1 MDDRFA
7 EDLEAA
13 LQTRPVIEQAKGVL
27 IGLHGLTPEQAFA
40 ALVCVSQ
47 NHNVKVHLLSDALVD
62 AAGGRPVEDPAAAR
76 ALMSEW
82 GGLLNGFCV
91 VRDTSCSRE
100 SA

>member
-27 IGLHGLTPEQAFA
+27 IGLYRLTPDQAFA
-40 ALVCVSQ
+40 ALVRVSQ
-47 NHNVKVHLLSDALVD
+47 NHNVKVRSLAAALVHT
-62 AAGGRPVEDPAAAR
+62 AGGQPVEDRAATR

-82 GGLLNGFCV
+82 GGLLNGFSV
-91 VRDTSCSRE
+91 VRDTASRE